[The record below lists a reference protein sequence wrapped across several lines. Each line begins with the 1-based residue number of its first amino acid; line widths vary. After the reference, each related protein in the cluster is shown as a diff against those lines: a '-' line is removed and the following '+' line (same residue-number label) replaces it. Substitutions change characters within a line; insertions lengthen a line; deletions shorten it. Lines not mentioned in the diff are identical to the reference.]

1 MTNEYPKYEIEWKK
15 VFDNKGEQVFSKDGA
30 AIVTS
35 GELLLTPKLLASS
48 GNWVLTDTA
57 SGIDVEGYWNPP
69 RRATQVQLAV
79 DVPALVTLQ
88 LGGTKNDGS
97 RYRDIT
103 DVKAAPAGVA
113 QPATES
119 VQEAVSRL
127 QAQPAPTSP
136 QLLTVGI
143 DRDSSIRE
151 QAFYNHLNPELLRQ
165 LPAEQQEA
173 LLGAWFDTAMLM
185 LRPSVRKRA
194 IDILQREP
202 DVKEIEASP
211 PVEQK
216 ITEINADEDVTQL
229 PW

>member
-15 VFDNKGEQVFSKDGA
+15 VFDNKGEQVKSKDGA
-30 AIVTS
+30 EIVTS
-35 GELLLTPKLLASS
+35 GGLLLTPKLLASS
-48 GNWVLTDTA
+48 GNWVFTDTA
-57 SGIDVEGYWNPP
+57 SGIDLDGYWSPP

-79 DVPALVTLQ
+79 NVPALVTLQ
-88 LGGTKNDGS
+88 LGGTKSDGS

-103 DVKAAPAGVA
+103 DVKPAPVGIAE
-113 QPATES
+113 PAVES

-127 QAQPAPTSP
+127 STEPAPTSP

-151 QAFYNHLNPELLRQ
+151 QAFYNHLNPELLAQ

-194 IDILQREP
+194 IDILQQEP
-202 DVKEIEASP
+202 DVKEIEPSQP
-211 PVEQK
+211 
-216 ITEINADEDVTQL
+216 VTQINEDEEVTEL